1 MAIEKKVS
9 AIKNSPRHLLGIQ
22 SLSVQEAKKILIL
35 ASSTEIRANL
45 ATCLIFSLSK
55 DICAIS

>member
-22 SLSVQEAKKILIL
+22 SLSVQEAKKILSIVF
-35 ASSTEIRANL
+35 I
-45 ATCLIFSLSK
+45 LIFGVINK
-55 DICAIS
+55 